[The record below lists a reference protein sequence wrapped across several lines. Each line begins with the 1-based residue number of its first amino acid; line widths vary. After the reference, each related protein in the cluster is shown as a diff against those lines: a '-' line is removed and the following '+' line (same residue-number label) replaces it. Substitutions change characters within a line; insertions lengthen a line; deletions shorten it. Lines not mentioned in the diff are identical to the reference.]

1 MPRDA
6 PTFSVIVTV
15 HRRTELVP
23 CALFGMLRQSWPNW
37 ELIVVADGPHPVARS
52 IVDDFRAAVP
62 AVADRVVFFAC
73 PAAPGYWGNV
83 ARVRGLELA
92 AGDYAAFLGHDCIAL
107 PGYLAAHAENVA
119 REPGCLSLV
128 DVDMWAT
135 RTSGHAEVL
144 LPHAEY
150 RGVLPR
156 RGVPP
161 DRLEIGDVD
170 LTCMAFPTAAAR
182 KLHIFAER
190 PERYRADYADAY
202 RICAEA
208 MPVLH
213 RPGVVA
219 GHF

>member
-1 MPRDA
+1 MPQA
-6 PTFSVIVTV
+6 VTFTVVVTV

-23 CALFGMLRQSWPNW
+23 CILFGMLRQTWPGW
-37 ELIVVADGPHPVARS
+37 ELIVVADGPHPAARS
-52 IVDDFRAAVP
+52 IVDNFRAAAP
-62 AVADRVVFFAC
+62 DVADRVRYLAC
-73 PAAPGYWGNV
+73 PAAPGSWGNV
-83 ARVRGLELA
+83 ARLRGLELA
-92 AGDYAAFLGHDCIAL
+92 AGDYTAFLGHDCIAL

-135 RTSGHAEVL
+135 RTSGRAEVL

-156 RGVPP
+156 RDRPP
-161 DRLEIGDVD
+161 AALEIGDVD
-170 LTCMAFPTAAAR
+170 LTCMAFPTAKAR
-182 KLHIFAER
+182 ELHVFAER
-190 PERYRADYADAY
+190 PQRYRADYADAY
-202 RICAEA
+202 LICAGA